1 MKHQIK
7 NNHQH
12 WVLPPQEF
20 SPLTFC
26 SRLHHGGLL
35 RWLAGVH
42 SDQPHARGAVVLL
55 SHCRF
60 STAGAPPSL
69 GQPSSEEGSYCNH
82 TQPRYPSTGFQLAIS
97 PHTHK
102 DRRKQAKPQL
112 ERKETLSSS
121 YPLTVKSNHF
131 PRRQAATQPVWFL
144 AVLPLS
150 PSTLLKDPSTTP
162 PSISLHLTL
171 RASGN

>member
-1 MKHQIK
+1 M
-7 NNHQH
+7 
-12 WVLPPQEF
+12 
-20 SPLTFC
+20 
-26 SRLHHGGLL
+26 
-35 RWLAGVH
+35 
-42 SDQPHARGAVVLL
+42 LL

-150 PSTLLKDPSTTP
+150 PPPRYSRIHQQPHPPFLSTSPSGPQGTRKKLVFSKHLRETP
-162 PSISLHLTL
+162 VLDEHGCVRGHGFIPSHLMSTVIIK
-171 RASGN
+171 